1 MKVNVFKILISKNG
15 RDSVVE
21 SKDVNYTV
29 EEKYLDLT
37 RRILIN
43 SYSLEYEEEVYVYL
57 HYKETKS

>member
-1 MKVNVFKILISKNG
+1 MIQIFKAEISLNG

-21 SKDVNYTV
+21 IIDTEYIIPK
-29 EEKYLDLT
+29 KYCNLV
-37 RRILIN
+37 RSILIN